1 MTCHETQLT
10 RSPTVTIT
18 RSEFFGLCEAQLV
31 LSSCRQNL
39 EGLATSRNNRIR
51 SAALNALEQ
60 LTQVQKKLRAT
71 TGG

>member
-1 MTCHETQLT
+1 MTCQEPQLT

-31 LSSCRQNL
+31 LLACL
-39 EGLATSRNNRIR
+39 EGLETLAESRNKHIR
-51 SAALNALEQ
+51 SAALNALDQ
-60 LTQVQKKLRAT
+60 LTQVQEKLRAT